1 MQVFNSFD
9 IPAAAR
15 RASVAMGN
23 FDGVHLGHQSV
34 IDLARQHNAPL
45 GVISFEPH
53 PRSYFSPDSPAF
65 RLMNAAAKAHQLEK
79 IGVEILF
86 DLPFDNKLSSLT
98 AEEFVRLILAENL
111 GVSHVVVGADFQ
123 FGKGREGNVKMLA
136 ALCKTH
142 GIAVTIAPLI
152 SGDNG
157 MYSSSAI
164 RASLAAGQPAEAKK
178 MLGHWHRID
187 GIVEKG
193 DQRGRELGF
202 PTANISVNGL
212 HLPRFGVYAVF
223 FDVLD
228 GPHKGSY
235 LGASSLGER
244 PTFGRNIP
252 NLEVH
257 VLDFNG
263 DLYGAN
269 VSVALV
275 EFQRPELKFD
285 HLDDLI
291 VQMKNDCIKSR
302 AILKAAKNA

>member
-1 MQVFNSFD
+1 
-9 IPAAAR
+9 
-15 RASVAMGN
+15 MGN

-34 IDLARQHNAPL
+34 IDLARRDVPL
-45 GVISFEPH
+45 GIISFEPH
-53 PRSYFSPDSPAF
+53 PRSYFSPDSPPF
-65 RLMNAAAKAHQLEK
+65 RLMNQAAKAHRLEK
-79 IGVEILF
+79 LGVDYLF
-86 DLPFDNKLSSLT
+86 NLPFDIKLSSLS
-98 AEEFVRLILAENL
+98 AAEFVHTVLAEGL
-111 GVSHVVVGADFQ
+111 GINHVVVGADFQ
-123 FGKGREGNVKMLA
+123 FGRGREGNVKMLDS
-136 ALCKTH
+136 LCREH
-142 GIAVTIAPLI
+142 GIEVTIAPLI
-152 SGDNG
+152 SGENG
-157 MYSSSAI
+157 PYSSSAI
-164 RASLAAGQPAEAKK
+164 RNALQDGDPAAAAK

-202 PTANISVNGL
+202 PTANISVKGL
-212 HLPRFGVYAVF
+212 HLPRFGVYAVL

-257 VLDFNG
+257 VLDFEG

-269 VSVALV
+269 VSVALI

-285 HLDDLI
+285 NLDDLI
-291 VQMKNDCIKSR
+291 MQMKDDCIKSR
-302 AILKAAKNA
+302 AILQAVQNA